1 MRLTADGKKSAQYPD
16 IELSNEA
23 LHQAVLGRL
32 PGPEGKIL
40 TVLLKCYPKAMD
52 STKLAEASGY
62 TPGSGGFNNPRG
74 RLKTL
79 GLVEYPSPGMVAAK
93 NLLFPEGR

>member
-1 MRLTADGKKSAQYPD
+1 MSLTDSGKAAAEYPN
-16 IELSNEA
+16 IEPTNEA
-23 LHQAVLGRL
+23 LHQAILTKL

-40 TVLLKCYPKAMD
+40 TVLLKHHPKAVD
-52 STKLAEASGY
+52 SAKLAELSGY

-79 GLVEYPSPGMVAAK
+79 GLVEYPQPGFVVAK
-93 NLLFPEGR
+93 SLLFPEG